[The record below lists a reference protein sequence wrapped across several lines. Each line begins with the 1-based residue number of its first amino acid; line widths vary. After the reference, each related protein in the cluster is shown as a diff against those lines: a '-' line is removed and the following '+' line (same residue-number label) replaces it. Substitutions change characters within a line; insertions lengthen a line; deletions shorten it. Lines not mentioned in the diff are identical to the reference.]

1 MPKPSFPSSKDPD
14 SLDRRLQ
21 FYGDKFVFDSVSGM
35 FYRINPSACFMLK
48 SLAAGTPVADLPARL
63 QARYELDSATASRDV
78 QLFLNSL
85 TALEPL
91 GRLFDPARGAP

>member
-1 MPKPSFPSSKDPD
+1 MSNPPSPSSNRPS
-14 SLDRRLQ
+14 SLDQRLQ
-21 FYGDKFVFDSVSGM
+21 FYSDEFVFDRVSGM
-35 FYRINPSACFMLK
+35 FYRLNPSASFMLQ
-48 SLAAGTPVADLPARL
+48 SLAAGALPSELPGRL

-91 GRLFDPARGAP
+91 GQLFDPARSAS

>member
-1 MPKPSFPSSKDPD
+1 MPKQSFPSSKDPG

-21 FYGDKFVFDSVSGM
+21 FYGDEFVFDSVSGM

-48 SLAAGTPVADLPARL
+48 SLAAGTSVADLPARL
-63 QARYELDSATASRDV
+63 QARYELDSATASRDA

>member
-21 FYGDKFVFDSVSGM
+21 FYGDEFVFDSVSGM

-48 SLAAGTPVADLPARL
+48 SLTAGTPVTDLPARL

-91 GRLFDPARGAP
+91 GRLFNPARGAP